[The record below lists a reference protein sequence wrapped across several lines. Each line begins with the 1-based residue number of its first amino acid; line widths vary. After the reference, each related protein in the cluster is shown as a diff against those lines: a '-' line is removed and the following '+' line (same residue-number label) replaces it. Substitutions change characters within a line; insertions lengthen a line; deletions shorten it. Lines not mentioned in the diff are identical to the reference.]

1 MMLNATKIGQGLVI
15 VGMFALV
22 LGCGKQVPP
31 TAPPTTTAEEEPAAT
46 QSADTDAETPAAGS
60 STEGAPEGQLDPSV
74 QASLAALSAADRELA
89 VKQKIC
95 PVSDAALGSM
105 GTPIK
110 LSVAGQD
117 VFICCEGCE
126 QPLKDEPDKY
136 LAKIG
141 LAPAEGAAV
150 Q

>member
-1 MMLNATKIGQGLVI
+1 MEG
-15 VGMFALV
+15 
-22 LGCGKQVPP
+22 
-31 TAPPTTTAEEEPAAT
+31 EAA
-46 QSADTDAETPAAGS
+46 
-60 STEGAPEGQLDPSV
+60 GQLDPSV

-117 VFICCEGCE
+117 VFICCECCE

-136 LAKIG
+136 LANIG
-141 LAPAEGAAV
+141 LAPAEDAAV